1 MPEGDTIRRAADVLR
16 GSLLGET
23 IVDARGRAGVARME
37 RLVGSR
43 VVEVRSLGKH
53 LLIAFDVGLTLHTH
67 LGMHGAWHRYRD
79 GERWRRRRDAAV
91 AILRTSRAA
100 AVCFDAAIIELIETR
115 AVPIHPGLS
124 ALGPDLL
131 APDLD
136 PAAVVSRLLSPVRA
150 TRPVAEVLLDQTAVA
165 GIGNVHRCEVLFLA
179 RVDPFRSMGTL
190 RPDDIEDLLR
200 RAATLLRANVGG
212 GRRATVPRPGER
224 GAAAVQDLA
233 AGGLVPWSGTGLG
246 HDGLGAAAHWHGLWV
261 YRRTGR
267 PCRRCGTA
275 IRSVAM
281 GEPLR
286 RLYWCP
292 TCQAPDIDA
301 GAERARGPAG
311 GVPGGR

>member
-1 MPEGDTIRRAADVLR
+1 MPEGDTIRRTADVLR

-53 LLIAFDVGLTLHTH
+53 LLIGFDVGLTLHTH

-91 AILRTSRAA
+91 AILRTSRVV
-100 AVCFDAAIIELIETR
+100 AVCFDAAVIELIETR
-115 AVPIHPGLS
+115 ALPIHPALS

-136 PAAVVSRLLSPVRA
+136 PATAVSRLLSPVRA
-150 TRPVAEVLLDQTAVA
+150 ARPVAEVLLDQTAVA
-165 GIGNVHRCEVLFLA
+165 GVGNVLRCEVLFLA
-179 RVDPFRSMGTL
+179 RVDPFRTVDTL
-190 RPDDIEDLLR
+190 RPEVIEDLLR
-200 RAATLLRANVGG
+200 RSVTLLRANVGG
-212 GRRATVPRPGER
+212 GARATVPRPGER
-224 GAAAVQDLA
+224 GPAAVQDLA
-233 AGGLVPWSGTGLG
+233 AGGLVPWSGAELG
-246 HDGLGAAAHWHGLWV
+246 HGDLGAATRWQGLWV

-267 PCRRCGTA
+267 PCLRCGTS

-281 GEPLR
+281 GEPPR

-292 TCQAPDIDA
+292 TCQAPDLDVAI
-301 GAERARGPAG
+301 ERPEGTAG